1 MEKLFSEVKQFTE
14 GMLVKGRILEVRPNE
29 VLVDIGYKS
38 EGSISLSEF
47 DDPDAVKQGDEIGP
61 ATILARLE
69 VLQAD
74 YGEDRYRASPL
85 LRKRVRENRPLLS

>member
-1 MEKLFSEVKQFTE
+1 MSNSMEKLFSEVKEFTE

-47 DDPDAVKQGDEIGP
+47 EDPDAVKQAEH
-61 ATILARLE
+61 LE
-69 VLQAD
+69 RHAP
-74 YGEDRYRASPL
+74 RRRRAA
-85 LRKRVRENRPLLS
+85 